1 MARTNGAASSRRH
14 GWMALAALC
23 VVSLCTSGIAWNTL
37 SLFVDPVVTDL
48 GILRTQYM
56 FAPTLIAGLNM
67 LMSLFAFGFLEAR
80 FGVRRLMCT
89 GLVLM
94 GIALGVFAS
103 AQNLPMLY
111 LAATL
116 WGIGLSWEANS
127 MRNTAV
133 MQWFAKRQSTM
144 ISLVAMIGQGAGI
157 VFVALF
163 GALMAST
170 GWCPLLW
177 VACAA
182 HLVAAIVCFF
192 LYKGNPIDLGE
203 TLMYSEVA
211 ATETFESVE
220 EVEEDGPSFGE
231 MLKTRQFWILC
242 VGWVVLGIGAD
253 GIMANL
259 VPIASDMGYETI
271 ASLML
276 STCLLSSTVTSP
288 VTGWLCDRFGSKV
301 CVASGIGC
309 LIVSC
314 LILCMGIVPVP
325 LMFVVAA
332 LLGFVW
338 NTSVVPQASSTVEV
352 FGHRD
357 FAKKNTV
364 FVAMQCLGV
373 AIAPPFLSAFYD
385 FGGGTYSLGFVVTAI
400 LAAATMVLFVVG
412 ARPAGRNVSSASS
425 SE

>member
-1 MARTNGAASSRRH
+1 MAGTNVAALSRRH

-37 SLFVDPVVTDL
+37 SLFVDPVVADL

-67 LMSLFAFGFLEAR
+67 LMSLLAFGFLEAR
-80 FGVRRLMCT
+80 FGIRRLMCM

-94 GIALGVFAS
+94 GVALGVFACT
-103 AQNLPMLY
+103 QNLAMLY
-111 LAATL
+111 TAATL

-127 MRNTAV
+127 MRNAAV
-133 MQWFAKRQSTM
+133 MQWFAKRQSTV
-144 ISLVAMIGQGAGI
+144 ISVVAMVGQGAGI
-157 VFVALF
+157 VFVAVF
-163 GALMAST
+163 GALMTST
-170 GWCPLLW
+170 GWRPLLW
-177 VACAA
+177 VACIA
-182 HLVAAIVCFF
+182 HLVAAVVCVF
-192 LYKGNPIDLGE
+192 LYKGNPVDLGE
-203 TLMYSEVA
+203 TLMYADA
-211 ATETFESVE
+211 AAEARETIDEA
-220 EVEEDGPSFGE
+220 EEDGPSFGR
-231 MLKTRQFWILC
+231 MLKTHQFWILC

-259 VPIASDMGYETI
+259 VPIASDMGYEAT

-276 STCLLSSTVTSP
+276 SVCLLSSAVTSP

-314 LILCMGIVPVP
+314 LILCMGIVPMP
-325 LMFVVAA
+325 LVFVVAA

-338 NTSVVPQASSTVEV
+338 NASVVPQTSSTVEV

-385 FGGGTYSLGFVVTAI
+385 FGGGTYSLGFVVTAV
-400 LAAATMVLFVVG
+400 LAAATMVLFMVG
-412 ARPAGRNVSSASS
+412 ARRAA
-425 SE
+425 